1 MNGNEKFVAKFMN
14 ILRTIEQEIKKSM
27 HVLLINVWVG
37 NGKGK
42 GKAKAKYK
50 SKPKPQT
57 QNQPSLEPISATRK
71 KDGKSSI
78 LSLW

>member
-1 MNGNEKFVAKFMN
+1 MN

-42 GKAKAKYK
+42 GKAK

>member
-1 MNGNEKFVAKFMN
+1 MNRNEKFVAKFMN

-42 GKAKAKYK
+42 GKAK

>member
-1 MNGNEKFVAKFMN
+1 
-14 ILRTIEQEIKKSM
+14 M
-27 HVLLINVWVG
+27 HVFLINVWVG

-42 GKAKAKYK
+42 GKAKAKSK

-57 QNQPSLEPISATRK
+57 QTQPSLEPFSATRK
-71 KDGKSSI
+71 KDGKVSI